1 MYVILVIFFWYQD
14 VTEPI
19 LDSSQNISVVSIK
32 TDLKIRKKIIGIC
45 ANDNKNFMKTGV
57 VV

>member
-1 MYVILVIFFWYQD
+1 MHVILVIFFWYQD

-45 ANDNKNFMKTGV
+45 ANDNKNFMKTGEV
-57 VV
+57 V